1 MLEVAIINLRH
12 SDARATVVAVHRGET
27 IGVGLMGK
35 ILRDVEMT
43 VDQFMEL
50 L

>member
-1 MLEVAIINLRH
+1 MPRLRGREVILALG
-12 SDARATVVAVHRGET
+12 RATVVAVHRGET
-27 IGVGLMGK
+27 NGVGLMGK

-43 VDQFMEL
+43 SDQFIEL